1 MNLRNKRFLSGL
13 LSASIIITSLPLMN
27 VGVTAA
33 TPNSVSISVPEKL
46 SKTDD
51 PDYNPTFDFESS
63 EWKTKY
69 DTIVTASSD
78 IHDIGRL
85 PNLEEFQSLYG
96 YTHPDKM
103 TLTRFRQTY
112 GEGSEFIEPSEVLTI
127 YIANE
132 TELDL
137 MSNLVNN
144 TADSE
149 TAIEQAYYSTCSYKL
164 MSEIDYTGTTY
175 QPIGTYDYPFNG
187 TFDGDGYELVDVK
200 LIDDV
205 ESRAIYS
212 GYDYLGIFGYTGTS
226 AVIRNLGVS
235 AMTLTANYVLGGDA
249 AFLCARNNGTIEDC
263 YVNGKTTSKLTIS
276 NSTAGGICGENYGT
290 IRGCYADAWVDVATH
305 SGTYSEPQPI
315 ATVNHTSDGAVVEN
329 CYYIRQAYKNLVLP
343 SDISVTSPFYKTLA
357 DDNND
362 GTIMGWKYT
371 GDISQI
377 NGTPLNYK
385 TFVENMSSQ
394 TGVSFGNGK
403 MTGTI
408 KDVRTYGH
416 LYTLNDLRQTV
427 GSCIDFDLQY
437 ITHGI
442 ASYISGNSG
451 MGCVLEI
458 RTNDEWN
465 TYCKLVNKTMPN
477 ETDEEQAFW
486 ASMRV
491 TFKGSET
498 ITLNDKTVE
507 VFDLYQDDEPLGTET
522 YPFSG
527 SLNYNRNTLIRLHL
541 ENRHSGVVTPVIG
554 YNKGNITFTNMI
566 IDGSDIS
573 GYMKKSILCGI
584 NDGYLTG
591 DIRDNSYRV
600 TGDSQGVNIYS
611 DNPNY
616 STLANKNYAG
626 ITIVGIMRSG
636 TIEINMGFAYQWY
649 SADDTTVPAGYNYLP
664 LTLVKES
671 GTISIAYGK
680 YVKCMSDETFQGY
693 GTKTTNNINLIT
705 DINANSTSVS
715 TFSYQDFKTYAD
727 MTISAYPSLLAPEK
741 DENGNYL
748 IRTDRN
754 FIWLTRYATG
764 ENAKLMNTIDMSDYT
779 FKGTPFTGS
788 FTLDGTLT
796 DTSDI
801 CNNIDLGVTKCYGI
815 INLQVYDT
823 KLSSNVINW
832 NNVYFIGGTFTLG
845 DQMGTKF
852 VCNKSHWLGE
862 TVSNIHLSNDYIV
875 NRANGSSSTWW
886 SPAHTA
892 TGCSVSGR
900 IIINRTNSSWNYPL
914 SFKAEDCVTYET
926 IVYNVDS
933 YNVTALADTVTHSI
947 CRQSAIKTGSFTSTT
962 YMHNGGGIG
971 RTVRNCLADGVYNQR
986 GGDRPVIRIFA
997 NDVAY
1002 NCTFSGTY
1010 LGPTDVSVNNYSAI
1024 TDKAYGLAITETG
1037 RIDGLIALFSSN
1049 ADCSDIIFRGTFDAY
1064 IPGNLSF
1071 TATYA
1076 KNMLLDGTI
1085 NIHPSTETSAYVDL
1099 PENNVLRSRYG
1110 FTKVNRRSANMNFIG
1125 GSSTHSIFNSDVN
1138 FIGFDNTC
1146 AFTDAGVYIFSNSM
1160 RGTNINYKDITIDVD
1175 KLILARFY
1183 VFNTGNSGRNDV
1195 AINYGDITT
1204 GESVYIKDMRIIDNS
1219 YQEAKN
1225 FGDVYIKDGFSLQL
1239 TLMRAG
1245 DTKSIRPY
1253 TNYGNIT
1260 VNKDQSIGG
1269 ISQLSCVSDAYQG
1282 INYGDISVNY
1292 NNCRNCQAESSSNT
1306 DIPLSIFGTNTG
1318 VNMGNIEVKNITSTV
1333 DGNHIYVSGGGTEN
1347 YGDIKVHDLTFL
1359 KDSTSYNTISVR
1371 NLTNRTYFD
1380 REWHGITKN
1389 KVEMGNITAK
1399 KIYYEGALR
1408 ITAHYNNTSAYE
1420 NYVSN
1425 VDLDIHDINSES
1437 LYLTNG
1443 YVLGSYYASY
1453 IPSLY
1458 SNSNYAHPLHA
1469 SINANIA
1476 NDIDI
1481 NNVSTS
1487 ESFKF
1492 YGVAEEHYPDD
1503 KGYRYNNSTIDI
1515 DNCSFSKIDYAG
1527 VSGVEYGPHAPWVN
1541 NAVLNIT
1548 NTTIIRKSIINGVVS
1563 NYRSDSDKRSSS
1575 AEGMSVTNAYSFGP
1589 MTISVTGAPIVV
1601 NGISDGSQIN
1611 TDANSNDLIVF
1622 NASDISVTNNTNIE
1636 INGIFSNDTYHVA
1649 DSKVYNAINSG
1660 NLTATQ
1666 TGSGTVKIC
1675 GIADKVAR
1683 LESVENF
1690 GNISTNASNGAVYAI
1705 CGAVTQVAT
1714 GWVNYGDVS
1723 APNLG
1728 AYKTVSTIKADSAS
1742 ANLTYGIN
1750 YGVFDHA
1757 LSSNVGE
1764 TLFLVDLSGNW
1775 KTIPYGENT
1784 FSTDPTVSGVTT
1796 KQAKGYNDF
1805 DSVINNYDAVGT
1817 DDVIPTHITYED
1829 FISPDFGIRYCNYI
1843 TTNYITS
1850 TTKQNYNSENLFE
1863 YVTVAKATGRLR
1875 EEIAERD
1882 GAGGY
1887 VLCCVTADGKNLMG
1901 KELESRLYAENTIK
1915 DVNRCSWWS
1924 DYEVHDVGFNSY
1936 IDGTLKQRNQGSSS
1950 ELFSMSIT
1958 STGTYETTEGNQQNI
1973 RNISMLNPF
1982 QAPVKVNNTY
1992 ANDNIVT
1999 IVDLY
2004 VLANTYKN
2012 IENTDISWD
2021 VNVTGDAAQR
2031 LRLYNNPLVYSDH
2044 TTFKAG
2050 IESVS
2055 SNLSTTNISG
2065 DTATTLHL
2073 GEIGKTTYA
2082 IIGYLESE
2090 DGTFYDIL
2098 AVRLHCTTTQPMG
2111 WVTGFSYAYK
2121 TKDDLGNTLDY
2132 TQAFNGSRMFYA
2144 TSKGAEKYD
2153 TDGYTLSKG
2162 QEEGYSYPIY
2172 TMTVPMI
2179 HSTNGARGYSDDGIQ
2194 NTGNVTLNF
2203 DVQNIKS
2210 YRSLISGDNAEE
2222 FEASSSTP
2230 TTGSASADGT
2240 VIIKDNTS
2248 YVKRYTNSDGA
2259 IYYKK
2264 SDGTTQISIK
2274 YNENNPFYHG
2284 GNKKI
2289 EVFGVSEDNDDEIKL
2304 FEIRLAKTYSF
2315 ENYVRNKSLTNRY
2328 WFGNQDNSPDGE
2340 TTETLDIPSFHEN
2353 YFSRSS
2359 TKISSLGEVTDEHI
2373 DFSECRKRGSYTTY
2387 PDYMTHYKTIK
2398 AEDGSEATYTEKI
2411 NFVDFNILDYTGLGV
2426 SDSYCYEKDGIVVIK
2441 DESEQMNF
2449 YRLVNSAKTKSIASY
2464 HYDKFIVEKFD
2475 IFVGGTYMRTA
2486 NTVEPVNHAGLGV
2499 YDSQWG
2505 LTVYVDS
2512 YNSSYAARCICITKD
2527 DTVAKADLP
2536 DEPISIK
2543 PYIKYELPDGQT
2555 VKIECAETTFV
2566 KSLNPDRQLL
2576 SVKTQKVLTS
2586 TYISEFP
2593 DAEAVNVDFNGNNV
2607 VYGVD
2612 YTTLP
2617 NLYITDVVE
2626 PNCTN
2631 SNVSYSISPCA
2642 TLEQKVGGTWTKVFT
2657 AASGANVYTT
2667 NYTFTSD
2674 GLGAGYVYEYR
2685 IVAQDYTT
2693 EDPAKMTHITYF
2705 THFIGAA
2712 TRNKTISIEF
2722 KEDDVETM
2730 ALYHEILSTDGNLSI
2745 QLKNMNVDQIKMQQ
2759 TKFYVDDTSLESNY
2773 YNISQGDYAILVNLP
2788 DGYTAK
2794 VKIRGGST
2802 EGYLTENPNVR
2813 GKRLRL
2819 PFANSQNIKLEVT
2832 LERTDITTHWGI
2844 QQRRTSYKSVRENKI

>member
-69 DTIVTASSD
+69 DTIVAASSD
-78 IHDIGRL
+78 IHDIDRL

-290 IRGCYADAWVDVATH
+290 IRGCYADATINVATH

-329 CYYIRQAYKNLVLP
+329 CYYIRQAYKDLVVTEN
-343 SDISVTSPFYKTLA
+343 IKVTSPFYKTLA

-385 TFVENMSSQ
+385 TFVENMSAQ

-403 MTGTI
+403 VTGTI
-408 KDVRTYGH
+408 KKVWAYGH

-427 GSCIDFDLQY
+427 GSCVDFDLQY
-437 ITHGI
+437 ITPGISSSI
-442 ASYISGNSG
+442 ASNSG
-451 MGCVLEI
+451 KGCVLEI

-486 ASMRV
+486 ASMCV

-498 ITLNDKTVE
+498 ITLNGKTVE

-522 YPFSG
+522 YPFTG
-527 SLNYNRNTLIRLHL
+527 YLDYNRNTLIRLHL

-566 IDGSDIS
+566 IDGNDIS
-573 GYMKKSILCGI
+573 GYMEKSILCGI
-584 NDGYLTG
+584 NDGYLRG

-600 TGDSQGVNIYS
+600 TSDGQGVNIYS

-616 STLANKNYAG
+616 STLANKDYDG

-636 TIEINMGFAYQWY
+636 TIRVNMGFAYQWY

-671 GTISIAYGK
+671 GTIDTRT
-680 YVKCMSDETFQGY
+680 YVKYMSDETFQGY
-693 GTKTTNNINLIT
+693 GSKITNNINLIT

-715 TFSYQDFKTYAD
+715 NFNGQEFKTYAD
-727 MTISAYPSLLAPEK
+727 MTISAYPSLVAPEK
-741 DENGNYL
+741 DEDGNYL
-748 IRTDRN
+748 IRTDKN
-754 FIWLTRYATG
+754 FIWLVRYATG

-852 VCNKSHWLGE
+852 IGVKSHWLGE

-875 NRANGSSSTWW
+875 NRANKDGWW
-886 SPAHTA
+886 SPTQTA
-892 TGCSVSGR
+892 IGCSVSGR
-900 IIINRTNSSWNYPL
+900 IIINKKSYSWNYPL
-914 SFKAEDCVTYET
+914 SFTAEDCVTYET
-926 IVYNVDS
+926 IVFNVDS
-933 YNVTALADTVTHSI
+933 SNVTALADTVTHSI
-947 CRQSAIKTGSFTSTT
+947 CRQSAIKKSTLGCT
-962 YMHNGGGIG
+962 YMHNAGGIG
-971 RTVRNCLADGVYNQR
+971 RNATNCLADWTYNQK
-986 GGDRPVIRIFA
+986 GNDKAPIKIFSCDGIA
-997 NDVAY
+997 T
-1002 NCTFSGTY
+1002 NCTFTGTY
-1010 LGPTDVSVNNYSAI
+1010 IADENRQNTNVSLSNIAVNLVCTPESI
-1024 TDKAYGLAITETG
+1024 
-1037 RIDGLIALFSSN
+1037 IDGNFALTSASN
-1049 ADCSDIIFRGTFDAY
+1049 SNEYVIFRGTLKAYVPYNLKFIGNFTKNAY
-1064 IPGNLSF
+1064 IDGNIDLYKMTEDSYY
-1071 TATYA
+1071 T
-1076 KNMLLDGTI
+1076 
-1085 NIHPSTETSAYVDL
+1085 NISNTNELKT
-1099 PENNVLRSRYG
+1099 RFG
-1110 FTKVNRRSANMNFIG
+1110 FTKLNEAENGLNIFGYGTRD
-1125 GSSTHSIFNSDVN
+1125 SIFNGNIN
-1138 FIGFDNTC
+1138 FIDFDDTC
-1146 AFTDAGVYIFSNSM
+1146 AFTRYSIRMFDSNLY
-1160 RGTNINYKDITIDVD
+1160 GTCINYSNININSKIMLNSLTIFGNGSGSGN
-1175 KLILARFY
+1175 L
-1183 VFNTGNSGRNDV
+1183 NTK
-1195 AINYGDITT
+1195 AYNYGNINIGSNTYFKNINVIGSSYGIGKNYGNVNVTDGNNLSIILMSGSTYGQT
-1204 GESVYIKDMRIIDNS
+1204 GEKYK
-1219 YQEAKN
+1219 
-1225 FGDVYIKDGFSLQL
+1225 
-1239 TLMRAG
+1239 
-1245 DTKSIRPY
+1245 
-1253 TNYGNIT
+1253 NYGNIT
-1260 VNKDQSIGG
+1260 VNKTGLAGG
-1269 ISQLSCVSDAYQG
+1269 IQNVYALNKVYAG
-1282 INYGDISVNY
+1282 INYGDILVDFHNNRNY
-1292 NNCRNCQAESSSNT
+1292 NTNNS
-1306 DIPLSIFGTNTG
+1306 DIRDCNICGNNASIN
-1318 VNMGNIEVKNITSTV
+1318 VGNIEVKNYTSTDNSYMDNINV
-1333 DGNHIYVSGGGTEN
+1333 YGGGTEN
-1347 YGDIKVHDLTFL
+1347 YGSIKVHDINSINGT
-1359 KDSTSYNTISVR
+1359 NVTIQS
-1371 NLTNRTYFD
+1371 LTNPSYFSTH
-1380 REWHGITKN
+1380 WYGISKC
-1389 KVEMGNITAK
+1389 KVEINNINIKNNLSYSGAHRRVYSTDQFDPE
-1399 KIYYEGALR
+1399 YY
-1408 ITAHYNNTSAYE
+1408 I
-1420 NYVSN
+1420 SN
-1425 VDLDIHDINSES
+1425 VDLDINNITCQRCVIRGGYVTSSYYSESGIYEPLIKVSINS
-1437 LYLTNG
+1437 
-1443 YVLGSYYASY
+1443 
-1453 IPSLY
+1453 
-1458 SNSNYAHPLHA
+1458 
-1469 SINANIA
+1469 NII

-1481 NNVSTS
+1481 NNVTTNKD
-1487 ESFKF
+1487 FRY
-1492 YGVAEEHYPDD
+1492 YGVTDWYCTSDH
-1503 KGYRYNNSTIDI
+1503 GYRYNSSTIDI
-1515 DNCSFSKIDYAG
+1515 NNCNFNTLLY
-1527 VSGVEYGPHAPWVN
+1527 SGVCNKESSYHDAWIN
-1541 NAVLNIT
+1541 NASLNID
-1548 NTTIIRKSIINGVVS
+1548 NTVITKDSIINGVALNYNNSYNRTSS
-1563 NYRSDSDKRSSS
+1563 NEYKAIS
-1575 AEGMSVTNAYSFGP
+1575 NAYSFGP
-1589 MTISVTGAPIVV
+1589 MNINITGAPITI
-1601 NGISDGSQIN
+1601 NGISNGVKIN
-1611 TDANSNDLIVF
+1611 AEATNKNLIVF
-1622 NASDISVTNNTNIE
+1622 NSSDIHVTSDNNIK
-1636 INGIFSNDTYHVA
+1636 INGIFSNDNYKVS
-1649 DSKVYNAINSG
+1649 DSVIYNAINCG

-1666 TGSGTVKIC
+1666 TGDGIVQIC

-1690 GNISTNASNGAVYAI
+1690 GNISTNASNGEVYAI

-1728 AYKTVSTIKADSAS
+1728 ASKIVSTIKADSAS
-1742 ANLTYGIN
+1742 TNLNYGIN

-1775 KTIPYGENT
+1775 RTIPYGENT
-1784 FSTDPTVSGVTT
+1784 FSTDSTVSGVTT

-1850 TTKQNYNSENLFE
+1850 TTKQNYNRENLFE

-1875 EEIAERD
+1875 EEIDERD

-1924 DYEVHDVGFNSY
+1924 DYEVHGVGFNSY
-1936 IDGTLKQRNQGSSS
+1936 IDGTLKQREQGSSA

-1958 STGTYETTEGNQQNI
+1958 STDTYETTEGNQQNI

-1982 QAPVKVNNTY
+1982 QAPVKVNDTY

-2055 SNLSTTNISG
+2055 SNLSTSNISG

-2073 GEIGKTTYA
+2073 GEIGETTYA

-2162 QEEGYSYPIY
+2162 HKEGYTYPIY

-2179 HSTNGARGYSDDGIQ
+2179 HSTNGTVGQYDGIQ

-2230 TTGSASADGT
+2230 TTGDASADGT
-2240 VIIKDNTS
+2240 VMIKDNTS

-2259 IYYKK
+2259 RYYKK
-2264 SDGTTQISIK
+2264 SDGTTQISIY
-2274 YNENNPFYHG
+2274 YNDNNPFYHG

-2340 TTETLDIPSFHEN
+2340 TTETLDIPSFYEN
-2353 YFSRSS
+2353 YFSRSA
-2359 TKISSLGEVTDEHI
+2359 KISSLSEVTDEHI

-2441 DESEQMNF
+2441 DESERMYF
-2449 YRLVNSAKTKSIASY
+2449 HRVVNSAKTASIASY
-2464 HYDKFIVEKFD
+2464 HYGEYVVEKFD
-2475 IFVGGTYMRTA
+2475 IFVGGTYMRTVDTLKSA
-2486 NTVEPVNHAGLGV
+2486 NNAGQGV

-2505 LTVYVDS
+2505 LTVYVES
-2512 YNSSYAARCICITKD
+2512 YNSSYAVRRICIAKD

-2642 TLEQKVGGTWTKVFT
+2642 TLEQKVGDTWTKVFT